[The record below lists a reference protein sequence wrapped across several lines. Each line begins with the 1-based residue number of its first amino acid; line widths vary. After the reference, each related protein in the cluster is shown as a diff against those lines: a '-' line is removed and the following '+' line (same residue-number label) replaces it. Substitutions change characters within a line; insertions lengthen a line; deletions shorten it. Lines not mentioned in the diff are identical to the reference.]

1 MFATLMNEKEKIK
14 QVSLLFYLLP
24 EESNP
29 LRGGGNKTRA
39 FLKMFSEIV
48 LFWTNIC
55 LEEEKEGLP
64 Q

>member
-48 LFWTNIC
+48 LF
-55 LEEEKEGLP
+55 
-64 Q
+64 

>member
-1 MFATLMNEKEKIK
+1 
-14 QVSLLFYLLP
+14 
-24 EESNP
+24 
-29 LRGGGNKTRA
+29 
-39 FLKMFSEIV
+39 LKMFSEIV